1 MNLGNILGQ
10 ILQQGMGQQGRS
22 RLDHAVGAGGIGDVL
37 GGLLGGRAAGGGTGG
52 GMGGGLGD
60 LLCGV
65 LGGGRGGSAA
75 DGMGG
80 LGEILG
86 GALGGGRA
94 TSGGGGGLGD
104 LLGGLLGG
112 GATGSAGT
120 RSGGGNA
127 GMAILATIAMAALK
141 NWTDGRRAQAA
152 MAPDTA
158 GFAAPELESMT
169 APATEELVVRAMI
182 SAAKADGEVSE
193 DEIQRIVGRVGADG
207 LSEEEKQFL
216 IAELRRPLDLAALV
230 AEVPNEMVAAEIY
243 AASLLAIQLDT
254 PAEAAYLRQLAQAL
268 RLDGAT
274 LSRLHEITGATAI

>member
-22 RLDHAVGAGGIGDVL
+22 RLDHAMGAGGIGDVL
-37 GGLLGGRAAGGGTGG
+37 GGILGGQAAGGTAGSA
-52 GMGGGLGD
+52 GGGLGD
-60 LLCGV
+60 LLGGV

-75 DGMGG
+75 GGMGG
-80 LGEILG
+80 LGEIFG
-86 GALGGGRA
+86 GALGGGRS
-94 TSGGGGGLGD
+94 TSGGGLGD

-112 GATGSAGT
+112 SAGGGTGT

-158 GFAAPELESMT
+158 GFAAPELETMT
-169 APATEELVVRAMI
+169 EPATAELIVRAMI

-193 DEIQRIVGRVGADG
+193 DEIQRIVGRIGADG
-207 LSEEEKQFL
+207 LSEEEKQFM

-230 AEVPNEMVAAEIY
+230 AEVPNEMVAVEVY
-243 AASLLAIQLDT
+243 AASLLAIELDT

>member
-1 MNLGNILGQ
+1 MTRRWLGFGTI
-10 ILQQGMGQQGRS
+10 
-22 RLDHAVGAGGIGDVL
+22 AWA
-37 GGLLGGRAAGGGTGG
+37 LLASCTSESTNVSG
-52 GMGGGLGD
+52 
-60 LLCGV
+60 
-65 LGGGRGGSAA
+65 
-75 DGMGG
+75 
-80 LGEILG
+80 
-86 GALGGGRA
+86 
-94 TSGGGGGLGD
+94 SGGG
-104 LLGGLLGG
+104 
-112 GATGSAGT
+112 S
-120 RSGGGNA
+120 GGNA

-182 SAAKADGEVSE
+182 SAAKADGEVGE

-274 LSRLHEITGATAI
+274 LSRLHEITGATAV

>member
-60 LLCGV
+60 LLGGV

-158 GFAAPELESMT
+158 GFAASELESMT

>member
-37 GGLLGGRAAGGGTGG
+37 GGLLGGRAAGGGG

-60 LLCGV
+60 LLGGV

-75 DGMGG
+75 GGM
-80 LGEILG
+80 GEILS

-94 TSGGGGGLGD
+94 TSGSGGLGD

-120 RSGGGNA
+120 RSSGGNA

-182 SAAKADGEVSE
+182 SAAKADGEVGE

-230 AEVPNEMVAAEIY
+230 AEVPNEMVAAEVY

-274 LSRLHEITGATAI
+274 LSRLHEITGATAV

>member
-37 GGLLGGRAAGGGTGG
+37 GGLLGGRAAGGGG

-60 LLCGV
+60 LLGGV

-75 DGMGG
+75 
-80 LGEILG
+80 
-86 GALGGGRA
+86 
-94 TSGGGGGLGD
+94 GGLGD

-112 GATGSAGT
+112 GATGSAGA

-230 AEVPNEMVAAEIY
+230 AEVPNEMVAAEVY

-274 LSRLHEITGATAI
+274 LSRLHEITGATTI